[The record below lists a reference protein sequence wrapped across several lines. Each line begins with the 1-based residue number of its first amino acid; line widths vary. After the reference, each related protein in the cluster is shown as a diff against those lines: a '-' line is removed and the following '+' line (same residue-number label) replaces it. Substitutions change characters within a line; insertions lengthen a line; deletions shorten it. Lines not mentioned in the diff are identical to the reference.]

1 MPTAAIREA
10 WCVSSAM
17 CAEASKPVIVY
28 WAISR
33 PVAKTYQNTGLE
45 KFTSVLP
52 KPGGVHRLAEDVA
65 ERLVV
70 VRDDQEHE
78 RR

>member
-10 WCVSSAM
+10 WCVSSPM

-33 PVAKTYQNTGLE
+33 PRPKTSQ
-45 KFTSVLP
+45 KAAWW
-52 KPGGVHRLAEDVA
+52 KPVTLSP
-65 ERLVV
+65 
-70 VRDDQEHE
+70 
-78 RR
+78 